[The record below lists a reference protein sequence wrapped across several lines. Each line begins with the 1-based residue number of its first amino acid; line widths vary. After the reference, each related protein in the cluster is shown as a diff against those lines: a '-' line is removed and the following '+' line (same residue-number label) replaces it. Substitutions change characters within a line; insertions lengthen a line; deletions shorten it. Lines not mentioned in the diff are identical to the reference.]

1 MRIIQG
7 NLIELMLKA
16 EYDVAIQGCNCLC
29 VQGAGLAAQMAKV
42 FSTATSFY
50 YAMES
55 ITDTTKWFRHPV
67 NKLGCIDYA
76 EFYVGVGGPV
86 FVSSLTRG
94 RREEPI
100 VTIVNCYTQVAPGKP
115 GKYGIPLDYDAL
127 TLCIRKVNAIF
138 EGKKIAVPYLIG
150 GGLAGGSHKK
160 ILEILSNELVDCTPT
175 LIKLP

>member
-1 MRIIQG
+1 
-7 NLIELMLKA
+7 MLKA

-55 ITDTTKWFRHPV
+55 MADTTKWFHHPV

-76 EFYVGVGGPV
+76 DFYVDGKRPI

-100 VTIVNCYTQVAPGKP
+100 VTIVNCYIQIAPGKP

-127 TLCIRKVNAIF
+127 RLCMRKVNAIF
-138 EGKKIAVPYLIG
+138 EGKKVAIPYLIG
-150 GGLAGGSHKK
+150 GGLARGSHEK
-160 ILEILSNELVDCTPT
+160 ILEILEKELIGCTPT